1 MKQRVAASAPRR
13 VLVADDDP
21 ITQLVTRRMLQQL
34 GHEVDV
40 AANGRE
46 ALAALERQSYD
57 VALLDVQMPEID
69 GLEVARRVQAA
80 APGGGRP
87 WLIAITAG
95 VFGADR
101 ASCLAAGMDD
111 YLAKPIRWPGL
122 SDALERCPRPSVDGG
137 AETED
142 RDHAAAAGRAA
153 ATPVLDRDRL
163 GTLHE
168 LGRQAG
174 EELVAVL
181 IRSFLALAPA
191 RLEGIEAAVLDGDFP
206 TAGTLA
212 HGLRGTSSNLGA
224 VAFAAL
230 LERFERG
237 LTDEAASRALLPAL
251 SAELAR
257 TMAELRSVAAADGSG
272 RA

>member
-21 ITQLVTRRMLQQL
+21 LTQLVTRRMLQQL

-46 ALAALERQSYD
+46 ALAALERQAYD
-57 VALLDVQMPEID
+57 LAFLDLQMPEID
-69 GLEVARRVQAA
+69 GLEVARRVRAA
-80 APGGGRP
+80 AGRP

-95 VFGADR
+95 TFGEDR
-101 ASCLAAGMDD
+101 AACLAAGMDD
-111 YLAKPIRWPGL
+111 YLAKPVRWPGL
-122 SDALERCPRPSVDGG
+122 TQALERCPRLAGDAPSN
-137 AETED
+137 AERPDPSAED
-142 RDHAAAAGRAA
+142 GRAA
-153 ATPVLDRDRL
+153 PSPALDRNRL

-174 EELVAVL
+174 EDLVAVL
-181 IRSFLALAPA
+181 IRSFLALAPS
-191 RLEGIEAAVLDGDFP
+191 RLEGIEVAVRDGDFP

-237 LTDEAASRALLPAL
+237 LADEAASRALLPTL

-257 TMAELRSVAAADGSG
+257 TMAELRSLAAEGSG
-272 RA
+272 RARA